1 MSQIII
7 MYKLKPGV
15 SREQYENWTRTTD
28 YPAMRGLKR
37 VNSFI
42 NYRTVRNLLDG
53 SQPSVDYVEVFDLS
67 DLDGFVSQ
75 DMAGPLVQN
84 IMGEFMQFVDAPEFM
99 VAEAVV

>member
-15 SREQYENWTRTTD
+15 SREQYETWTRTTD
-28 YPAMRGLKR
+28 YPTMRGLKR
-37 VNSFI
+37 VAAFT

-75 DMAGPLVQN
+75 DMAGSLVQK
-84 IMGEFMQFVDAPEFM
+84 IMGEFMQFVDTPEFM

>member
-7 MYKLKPGV
+7 MYKLKSDV
-15 SREQYENWTRTTD
+15 TREQYETWTRTTD

-37 VNSFI
+37 VAAFT

-53 SQPSVDYVEVFDLS
+53 SQPSVDYVEVFDIP
-67 DLDGFVSQ
+67 DLEGFMTQ
-75 DMAGPLVQN
+75 DMTDSVVQQ
-84 IMGEFMQFVDAPEFM
+84 IMGEFMQFVENPEFM